1 MHDGTAFRLLYKLLR
16 FWGAGAEIHSSC
28 WSQKKKKASELTFLL
43 VKPAP
48 TVTSGITQ
56 ELSSLQVNVG
66 YSEARGVEG
75 GAEMEL

>member
-28 WSQKKKKASELTFLL
+28 WSPKRASELNPLL

-48 TVTSGITQ
+48 TVTSGGTQ

-66 YSEARGVEG
+66 YSEARGVGG